1 MKRNNRRLNRAG
13 REQFQELVGCIGL
26 LLVGI
31 LFLLYL
37 LFSHSDEEVIPEK
50 APIPVVEVFSNIWI
64 IGSDDTG
71 LVIYH
76 DGKEERYELEQGCD
90 REQPGGNVA
99 DITLTDGK
107 ITDIQIKSEKING
120 RIMSVDDT
128 SVEVE
133 GYGVLP
139 LSKDYRGYRIYNR
152 LSMCSSGDLSIGYD
166 FADLVLEDG
175 EVCGILIVKE
185 ESMEYIRVLLKTAD
199 YAGLLHEEVVFTG
212 DSPFTV
218 SYGSYDNPIQEEYLS
233 GEELTIG
240 MDSRFFEGERIV
252 ISPNVLTGKI
262 ILKNVH
268 RSQGEPA
275 YSGQI
280 ELVRTEAG
288 IAAVNEVLLE
298 EYLYSVVPSEMPSTY
313 PNEALKAQ
321 AICARTYA
329 YGHMLKAGYPQYG
342 AHVDDSTSYQVYNN
356 VSEQASTTTAVK
368 ETYGRLLYTDAGELA
383 GTYYY
388 STSCGVGSDAGV
400 WKTEAAEHIDYLKAK
415 PVNRVFLQS
424 VQENPEGIL
433 STEINDLQE
442 ETCFAAFI
450 TSRNEEDFE
459 ALEAW
464 YRWTYEVEQID
475 AGRICKLMQDRYR
488 NNEKLILTL
497 KGDEYVSKP
506 IESFDKILD
515 ISVSKRGAGGI
526 AEELLIVTAKH
537 IYKVISEYN
546 IRCLLNNGVSKVLRQ
561 DGSEVSSPTLLPSAF
576 FTLEIVREQENVVGY
591 TLSGGGFGHGVGM
604 SQNAAKQMAKVGYTA
619 EDILLFFFDGC
630 WVRTAYGD

>member
-1 MKRNNRRLNRAG
+1 MKRNNRRLSRAA
-13 REQFQELVGCIGL
+13 REQFQELIYCIGL

-31 LFLLYL
+31 LFILYF
-37 LFSHSDEEVIPEK
+37 LFSCLNEKVIPEK
-50 APIPVVEVFSNIWI
+50 IHIPVVEVFTNVWI

-71 LVIYH
+71 LMIYR

-90 REQPGGNVA
+90 IGQPGGNVA

-107 ITDIQIKSEKING
+107 ITDIQIKSEKLNG
-120 RIMSVDDT
+120 RIMSVDAV

-152 LSMCSSGDLSIGYD
+152 LTMCRAGDLSIGYD
-166 FADLVLEDG
+166 FADLVLDEG

-185 ESMEYIRVLLKTAD
+185 ESMKYIRVLLKTAD

-212 DSPFTV
+212 DSSFTV
-218 SYGSYDNPIQEEYLS
+218 SYGNYDNPIQEEYQP
-233 GEELTIG
+233 GEKLTIG
-240 MDSRFFEGERIV
+240 MDSRYFDGERIV

-262 ILKNVH
+262 ILINVH

-280 ELVRTEAG
+280 ELVRTEEG
-288 IAAVNEVLLE
+288 IAVINEIPLE
-298 EYLYSVVPSEMPSTY
+298 EYLYSVVPSEMPSSY

-368 ETYGRLLYTDAGELA
+368 ESYGRLLYTDTGELA

-388 STSCGVGSDAGV
+388 STSCGVGSDAGI
-400 WKTEAAEHIDYLKAK
+400 WKTEAAECIDYPEAK
-415 PVNRVFLQS
+415 PVNRLFLQRVHDNS
-424 VQENPEGIL
+424 DGIS
-433 STEINDLQE
+433 STEIDDLKE
-442 ETCFAAFI
+442 ETSFAAFI

-459 ALEAW
+459 ASEPW

-475 AGRICKLMQDRYR
+475 AGRICRLMQDRYR

-497 KGDEYVSKP
+497 ERNEYVSKP
-506 IESFDKILD
+506 IESFDRILD
-515 ISVSKRGAGGI
+515 IFVSKRGAGGI
-526 AEELLIVTAKH
+526 AEELLIVTAEH
-537 IYKVISEYN
+537 TYKVISEYN
-546 IRCLLNNGVSKVLRQ
+546 IRCVLNNGVSKVLRQ

-576 FTLEIVREQENVVGY
+576 FTLEIVREQEGVVGY
-591 TLSGGGFGHGVGM
+591 VLSGGGFGHGVGM
-604 SQNAAKQMAKVGYTA
+604 SQNAAKQMAKDGYTA
-619 EDILLFFFDGC
+619 ENILMFFFDGC
-630 WVRTAYGD
+630 SVRTTYGG